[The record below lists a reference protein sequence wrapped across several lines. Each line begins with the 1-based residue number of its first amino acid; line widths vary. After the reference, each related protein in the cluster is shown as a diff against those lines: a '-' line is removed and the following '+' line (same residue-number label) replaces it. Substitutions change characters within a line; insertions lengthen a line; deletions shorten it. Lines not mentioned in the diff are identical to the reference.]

1 MGITVG
7 IVGVGSFANVWVEIW
22 KRHPDVDRLVLCDL
36 KADLLAARAKE
47 HGISDTSSSLDDLLT
62 RRDVDAVAIYTQ
74 HWMHAGQALSALEA
88 GKHVTA
94 AVPAAYSIEEC
105 ERLVEAVK
113 RTGLTYSQLETSVYY
128 PAVAWARR
136 QHAAGR
142 FGQIVYCEAQYFHD
156 VSHGLIDVWRRR
168 FGEGW
173 EEKCGEP
180 PFYYITHST
189 SGVMSVTGAHAT
201 AVTAMGMEAAGDE
214 LYDARKPHGNAFAN
228 QVALMRMSDGST
240 ARICEFRRIGHPGC
254 VNFKFYGTE
263 GSLECPPYQWADRD
277 GERPVEL
284 SRLHDELPDE
294 LTRFVFGGHHG
305 SHPYLV
311 NDFVQAVVHGTVPRV
326 NVWEAVRHCLPGLI
340 AIESA
345 KRGGELMRVPDLGS
359 APAEDEVSAFDAA
372 KGEGDFVRH

>member
-7 IVGVGSFANVWVEIW
+7 IVGVGAFANVWIKIW
-22 KRHPDVDRLVLCDL
+22 KRHPDVDHIVLCDL
-36 KADLLAARAKE
+36 KADLLAERANE
-47 HGISDTSSSLDDLLT
+47 HGISDTSPSLEDLLK
-62 RRDVDAVAIYTQ
+62 RRDVDVVAIYTQ
-74 HWMHAGQALSALEA
+74 HWMHAEQAIAALEA

-94 AVPAAYSIEEC
+94 AVPAAYSIEAC
-105 ERLVEAVK
+105 ERLVETVK

-128 PAVAWARR
+128 PAIGWARK

-142 FGQIVYCEAQYFHD
+142 FGQIVYSEAQYFHD
-156 VSHGLIDVWRRR
+156 VSHGLIEVWKRR

-173 EEKCGEP
+173 EEKCGEA
-180 PFYYITHST
+180 PFHYITHST

-201 AVTAMGMEAAGDE
+201 EVAAMGMEVAGDE

-254 VNFKFYGTE
+254 VHFKFYGTE
-263 GSLECPPYQWADRD
+263 GSLESPPYQWADKN
-277 GERPVEL
+277 GERPVDL
-284 SRLHDELPDE
+284 PLLHDDLPDE
-294 LTRFVFGGHHG
+294 LVRFVFGGHHG

-311 NDFVQAVVHGTVPRV
+311 HDFVRAVVEDTIPRV
-326 NVWEAVRHCLPGLI
+326 NVWEAVRHGLPGLV

-345 KRGGELMRVPDLGS
+345 KRGGELMKVPDFGS
-359 APAEDEVSAFDAA
+359 APTEAEVSDFEAG
-372 KGEGDFVRH
+372 KGEGEFLRY